1 MAYREAD
8 GRAAQEVMTA
18 PDHNVNKKP
27 GVHREVIPQVCTGPY
42 HMQGSKS
49 CLLPDR
55 QNFREVYQSSVPCM
69 AS

>member
-42 HMQGSKS
+42 H
-49 CLLPDR
+49 DI
-55 QNFREVYQSSVPCM
+55 
-69 AS
+69 